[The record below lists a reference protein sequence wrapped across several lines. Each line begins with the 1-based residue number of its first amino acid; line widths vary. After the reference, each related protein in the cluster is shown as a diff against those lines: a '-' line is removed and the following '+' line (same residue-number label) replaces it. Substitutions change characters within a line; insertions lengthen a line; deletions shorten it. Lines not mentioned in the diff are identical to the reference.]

1 MNRPILT
8 FALAASLVWPGA
20 GSAQK
25 LELSKD
31 DTVVVRAD
39 EAWEEFAG
47 QVAHFR
53 GNFELAAPDW
63 SVAADS
69 AVVYGP
75 LEDPERIVVDGAP
88 ARIRLKQAGREGT
101 VEGEGRHIEYRRA
114 DDTVSL
120 SGQARL
126 RDGERTLSS
135 ALIEYERRGDRVSA
149 GEGVEVL
156 IPAKRQPD

>member
-53 GNFELAAPDW
+53 GNFELTAPDW
-63 SVAADS
+63 SVVADS

-75 LEDPERIVVDGAP
+75 LEDPERIIVDGAP
-88 ARIRLKQAGREGT
+88 ARIRLAKSGREDPI
-101 VEGEGRHIEYRRA
+101 EGEGRHIEYRRA